1 MELLNRFRY
10 TAEQAYYSQAQWLD
24 VDKPQNNPLFGVIDQ
39 KKRWQKSTET
49 KSEVHA
55 PMSTNQVKGFVKFST
70 EYLLFSDLMAHWG
83 KLQQVGKSWD
93 QHKLD
98 CSCD

>member
-39 KKRWQKSTET
+39 KKKDDRKVQK
-49 KSEVHA
+49 
-55 PMSTNQVKGFVKFST
+55 PRVK
-70 EYLLFSDLMAHWG
+70 YMLL
-83 KLQQVGKSWD
+83 
-93 QHKLD
+93 
-98 CSCD
+98 

>member
-10 TAEQAYYSQAQWLD
+10 TAEQACYSQAQRLD
-24 VDKPQNNPLFGVIDQ
+24 VDKPQNSPLFRVIGQ

-55 PMSTNQVKGFVKFST
+55 PMSTNQVKGFVKLSI
-70 EYLLFSDLMAHWG
+70 EYLPFSDLMVH
-83 KLQQVGKSWD
+83 
-93 QHKLD
+93 
-98 CSCD
+98 

>member
-39 KKRWQKSTET
+39 KKKMTEKYRNQEWSTC
-49 KSEVHA
+49 SY
-55 PMSTNQVKGFVKFST
+55 
-70 EYLLFSDLMAHWG
+70 EYQSSKRL
-83 KLQQVGKSWD
+83 
-93 QHKLD
+93 
-98 CSCD
+98 C

>member
-39 KKRWQKSTET
+39 KKKMTE
-49 KSEVHA
+49 KYR
-55 PMSTNQVKGFVKFST
+55 NQ
-70 EYLLFSDLMAHWG
+70 E
-83 KLQQVGKSWD
+83 
-93 QHKLD
+93 
-98 CSCD
+98 